1 MIERKKKMGPS
12 ILDFL
17 DETIRSFPSD
27 VEREKIVKNID
38 IIIRYFQDLQERVK
52 SLPNGDKQKE
62 ILSAI
67 TTINSF
73 LLSAKGNPA
82 LSAALGLSYERPSS
96 TKRVK
101 KEIIPQT
108 GEKLFNEL
116 KSLPTEQIQQKLLNY
131 KSVTMDELRA
141 LASYLGI
148 KHLQRIKRQDLVDK
162 IVKIGFANIRG
173 YEMLRSDKNET
184 ECEC

>member
-1 MIERKKKMGPS
+1 MKERKKKKETS

-17 DETIRSFPSD
+17 AETVKSLPSD
-27 VEREKIVKNID
+27 AEKEKIVKNIG
-38 IIIRYFQDLQERVK
+38 IIIKYFQDLQERVK
-52 SLPNGDKQKE
+52 SLPDDDKKKE

-67 TTINSF
+67 ITINEF
-73 LLSAKGNPA
+73 LLSAKDNPV
-82 LSAALGLSYERPSS
+82 LSAALGLSYERAISP
-96 TKRVK
+96 KRVK
-101 KEIIPQT
+101 KEIPPQT

-116 KSLPTEQIQQKLLNY
+116 KSLPTDQIQQKLLDY

-148 KHLQRIKRQDLVDK
+148 KYPQRIKRQDLVDM

-173 YEMLRSDKNET
+173 YEILRSDKSDK
-184 ECEC
+184 